1 MTSNRMPGL
10 DFGLGETADMIRS
23 SVESFA
29 QAEIAPRAEEIDVS
43 DAFPFRA

>member
-10 DFGLGETADMIRS
+10 DFGLGETADMIRA

-29 QAEIAPRAEEIDVS
+29 QAEIGPSAQ
-43 DAFPFRA
+43 